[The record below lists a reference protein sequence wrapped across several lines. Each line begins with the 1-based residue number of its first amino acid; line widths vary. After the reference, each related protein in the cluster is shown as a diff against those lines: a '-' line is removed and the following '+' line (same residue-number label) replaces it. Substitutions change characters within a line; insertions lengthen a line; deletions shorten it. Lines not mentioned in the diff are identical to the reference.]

1 MGHKTGPL
9 EDEALKSPEEKKH
22 FKEVG
27 KKSWKMRAVSLID
40 FMIYFYDDA
49 NSDVV
54 IKVIQA
60 YSQG

>member
-9 EDEALKSPEEKKH
+9 EDEALTSPEEERH

-54 IKVIQA
+54 INVIQA